1 MRLTIR
7 RKLFL
12 AFLGVVAPPLVLLA
26 TLSGS
31 YVRRA
36 RSDLDRKFTEEAT
49 TALRH
54 MREEVEAGYGR
65 IEDAARRFALNRAL
79 QNPDPAHLAALAGR
93 FAKEHPAV
101 RGVMVVGHVDASAPT
116 ESEVHKRVARD
127 VQLAISKVD
136 SDPVGVVKLLVAE
149 LRKAGQHPVDD
160 PSFKAVMDQLV
171 REKTEEILDDLRGRS
186 ARPIFDN
193 LPRKSESTKEHLRVA
208 MEDYFRRAKSQMGA
222 DLPPISFVEPDGSYR
237 QFLQVPLRGS
247 DGEPSGMLFVEVEPE
262 RLMRPQRI
270 YESGLAFWLDLHPE
284 AQKLPYEPEEAQAI
298 QRLAPPPA
306 TLGQLAE
313 THRTTA
319 SFQRD
324 DQTLRVYAEMW
335 TGFAAVAVAPE
346 SELYAPLF
354 WFRLRVFVVIGISIL
369 LATTLAYYYSG
380 RFVGAVENIKQGVYA
395 ISRGEWAQLEKSSKD
410 ELGGDLVE
418 SVNRMAMTLA
428 ERTRREEVATW
439 RRLVRVL
446 SHEINNTLGPVGSVA
461 ATIRDRIAPRVRDA
475 DAADDLKMAGKLIVE
490 RVDALSGFIAGYS
503 DLAKLPDP
511 EREKVD
517 FNQLVGSATGMYTG
531 AAAER
536 GAKLL
541 QSFDSRLGTA
551 LLDPRQI
558 ERVVINLVKNAI
570 EAAPEKTGEVSVR
583 TFRPGRGRL
592 ELVVEDNG
600 PGILPEARK
609 NLFVPYFTTKPGGT
623 GIGLALVRQIVLGHG
638 GVVTAEDRP
647 GGGTLMRVVL
657 PAAGGE
663 IG

>member
-12 AFLGVVAPPLVLLA
+12 AFLGVVAPPLALLG

-31 YVRRA
+31 YMRRA
-36 RSDLDRKFTEEAT
+36 RSELDRKFTEEAT

-54 MREEVEAGYGR
+54 MREEVDTGYGR

-79 QNPDPAHLAALAGR
+79 QNPNPAHLTALVGR
-93 FAKEHPAV
+93 FAKEHPEV
-101 RGVMVVGHVDASAPT
+101 RGVKVVGHIDTSAPA
-116 ESEVHKRVARD
+116 ESEVQKRVAHD
-127 VQLAISKVD
+127 VQLAIEKMED
-136 SDPVGVVKLLVAE
+136 DPVGRLKEMLIILK
-149 LRKAGQHPVDD
+149 KAGQHPPGQPNVN
-160 PSFKAVMDQLV
+160 AIMDQLV
-171 REKTEEILDDLRGRS
+171 REKSEEILDELRGRS
-186 ARPIFDN
+186 AKTIFDN
-193 LPRKSESTKEHLRVA
+193 LPRESESTKEHLRVA
-208 MEDYFRRAKSQMGA
+208 MEDYFRRAKTPDT
-222 DLPPISFVEPDGSYR
+222 DLPPVSFVEPDGGLR

-247 DGEPSGMLFVEVEPE
+247 DGEPSGMLFVEVDSA
-262 RLMRPQRI
+262 RLVRPQRI
-270 YESGLAFWLDLHPE
+270 YQSGLAFWLDIRPG
-284 AQKLPYEPEEAQAI
+284 APQLPYEPEEAQAI
-298 QRLAPPPA
+298 SNLTPPA
-306 TLGQLAE
+306 STLGQLAE
-313 THRTTA
+313 THRTTS
-319 SFQRD
+319 SFVKGDQRM
-324 DQTLRVYAEMW
+324 RVYAEMSP
-335 TGFAAVAVAPE
+335 GFAAVAVAPE
-346 SELYAPLF
+346 AEIYGPLF
-354 WFRLRVFVVIGISIL
+354 WFRLQVFVVIAVSIL
-369 LATTLAYYYSG
+369 LATALAYRYSG
-380 RFVGAVENIKQGVYA
+380 RFVGAVENIKQGVHA

-428 ERTRREEVATW
+428 ERTRRDEVATW

-461 ATIRDRIAPRVRDA
+461 ATIRDRIAPRVSDA
-475 DAADDLKMAGKLIVE
+475 DAADDLKMAGKLIAE

-511 EREKVD
+511 EREKVE
-517 FNQLVGSATGMYTG
+517 FNKLVGSSATMYAE
-531 AAAER
+531 AATAR
-536 GAKLL
+536 GVKLA
-541 QSFDSRLGTA
+541 QSFDSRTGSA

-570 EAAPEKTGEVSVR
+570 EAAPEKTGEVAVR
-583 TFRPGRGRL
+583 TFRPSRGRV

-600 PGILPEARK
+600 PGIAPEARK

-663 IG
+663 IA